1 MIVLGPCFEEV
12 AHIAARRAVMYN
24 KQPWLQS
31 FIFIYLNISLRDEL
45 QDLPSGLDSWLVFL
59 EPAEIL

>member
-1 MIVLGPCFEEV
+1 
-12 AHIAARRAVMYN
+12 MYN
-24 KQPWLQS
+24 KQLWLQS